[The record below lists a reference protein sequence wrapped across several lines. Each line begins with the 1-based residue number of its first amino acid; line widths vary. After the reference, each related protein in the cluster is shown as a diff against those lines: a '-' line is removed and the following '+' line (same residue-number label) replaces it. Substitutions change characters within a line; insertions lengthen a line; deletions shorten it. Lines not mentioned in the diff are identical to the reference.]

1 MNIVTS
7 CHQVESCVLGSPIGV
22 VWDAIKTLDFAK
34 YLPSSVTSVKFVT
47 GSCNELGSVFS
58 LEYLDGSVW
67 TYRII
72 EISERGRTISYELI
86 DAKPDITFS
95 SLQVTIKLYQVTE
108 DNSTFLMWESDYS
121 NDVNAAIVQDGK
133 FKKLDAFQDLRK
145 IFPQV

>member
-22 VWDAIKTLDFAK
+22 IWDAIKSLDFAK
-34 YLPSSVTSVKFVT
+34 FLPSSVSSVKFVT
-47 GSCNELGSVFS
+47 GDCNDRGSVFS
-58 LEYLDGSVW
+58 IEYLDCSEW
-67 TYRII
+67 TYRIV
-72 EISERGRTISYELI
+72 EISESRRTISYELI

-108 DNSTFLMWESDYS
+108 NNSTFLMWETDYS
-121 NDVNAAIVQDGK
+121 NDVNASIVQDGK

-145 IFPQV
+145 IFP